1 MKKLLSAPAVFPVSL
16 LTLFISAQA
25 GASVLLEDDQ
35 LTLTY
40 KNYYF
45 NEYSKDNGDGRI
57 WGANRNEWIHAAEV
71 HYQTGFIGDWL
82 QLEYGLLAAD
92 ELRIGSSANNVTNL
106 PDANQANGFDPDGL
120 LGTQTAYVTTRYR
133 GDGFTFSAGGGKK
146 ARESAIYMDSSTRIQ
161 NATSVGY
168 DLNADIG
175 KLKLYYTE
183 LHKLSQRDQDDWGDD
198 IVTYS
203 GEKIDA
209 LRYYGG
215 EYAFDLGLT
224 LELAEAE
231 SEDYIKERKA
241 RASYRLPLANKDALL
256 FQATYGT
263 MQDAGNLYET
273 DGVGI
278 ITLADHDYAFAEAGS
293 LDARYYELSAGYR
306 WPGYSLSLNYSDV
319 SGDDWNHN
327 LARDEFRLWDTS
339 SRYSWTFYGLE
350 DEQAV
355 SVLGSVDFEQFG
367 LPNLNWYAGVWYS
380 DQARGY
386 NDFKRY
392 EFTQELTYSFTG
404 ELQGLSLRYLNSFA
418 RAQGELDGV
427 NRIANPIGPAALEDK
442 NVNRLYLTYTK
453 TF

>member
-1 MKKLLSAPAVFPVSL
+1 MKKLLSAPTVFPVSL
-16 LTLFISAQA
+16 LTLFISAHA
-25 GASVLLEDDQ
+25 GANVLLEDDQ

-40 KNYYF
+40 KNYYY

-57 WGANRNEWIHAAEV
+57 WGANRNEWIHALEA
-71 HYQTGFIGDWL
+71 HYQTGFIGDWI
-82 QLEYGLLAAD
+82 QLEYGLLGANQ
-92 ELRIGSSANNVTNL
+92 LRIGDSVDNVTNL
-106 PDANQANGFDPDGL
+106 PDANAANGYSPDGL
-120 LGTQTAYVTTRYR
+120 LGTQTAYITTRYQ
-133 GDGFTFSAGGGKK
+133 GDGFTLSAGGGKK
-146 ARESAIYMDSSTRIQ
+146 ARESAIYQDSTTRIQ
-161 NATSVGY
+161 NSTSVGY
-168 DLNADIG
+168 DLNANIG

-183 LHKLSQRDQDDWGDD
+183 LHKLSQRDQDNWGDD
-198 IVTYS
+198 LMTYS

-215 EYAFDLGLT
+215 EYAFDLGLK

-241 RASYRLPLANKDALL
+241 RASYLLPLANKDALL
-256 FQATYGT
+256 FKATYGT
-263 MQDAGNLYET
+263 MQDSGSLYET

-278 ITLADHDYAFAEAGS
+278 ISLAGNDYAFAEAGS
-293 LDARYYELSAGYR
+293 LDARYYELSASYR

-327 LARDEFRLWDTS
+327 LASNEFRLWDTS

-367 LPNLNWYAGVWYS
+367 LPNLSWNAGVWYS

-392 EFTQELTYSFTG
+392 EFTQALSYHFSG
-404 ELQGLSLRYLNSFA
+404 ELKGLSLRYLNSFA